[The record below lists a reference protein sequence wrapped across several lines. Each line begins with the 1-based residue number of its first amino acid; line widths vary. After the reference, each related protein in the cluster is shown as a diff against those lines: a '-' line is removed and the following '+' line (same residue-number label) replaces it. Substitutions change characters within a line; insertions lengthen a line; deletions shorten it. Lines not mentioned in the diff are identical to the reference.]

1 MSRTFGRNLE
11 ALRTQSGMTLAEL
24 AQVIG
29 CHPSFLS
36 HMERG
41 RRLPPKY
48 RAIMQMADVFEASR
62 EQRLQLW
69 DAAIWTVAANGIE
82 HLDGIGDAQV
92 EAFLQR
98 MSHPEQ
104 LNAVRLAMYQAKS
117 EIGSE

>member
-24 AQVIG
+24 AQIIG

-48 RAIMQMADVFEASR
+48 RAIMQMADAFQASR

-82 HLDGIGDAQV
+82 HLDGCGDPQV
-92 EAFLQR
+92 EAFVER
-98 MSHPEQ
+98 MSQPDQ
-104 LNAVRLAMYQAKS
+104 LNAVRLAMYQVQS
-117 EIGSE
+117 

>member
-24 AQVIG
+24 AQIIA

-48 RAIMQMADVFEASR
+48 RAIMQMADAFQASR

-82 HLDGIGDAQV
+82 HLDGSGDPQV
-92 EAFLQR
+92 EAFVER
-98 MSHPEQ
+98 MSQPDQ
-104 LNAVRLAMYQAKS
+104 LNAVRPAMYQVQS
-117 EIGSE
+117 